1 MSNQASPFQTV
12 VLVVAAGRGSRSGT
26 DQPKQYCPLG
36 GKPLVRWSLERFL
49 RHPAI
54 DAVRVV
60 IHADD
65 AAAYRQA
72 TAGLAQGA
80 KLSAPVI
87 GGATRQESVRLGL
100 EAIANEDG
108 AAKVLIHD
116 AARPFVTDALVNR
129 LLAALEDAPG
139 ATPALPVVDTLC
151 REAGALGSLPAQ
163 GDAVP
168 RDGLWRVQTPQAFR
182 FEPLLAAHRAAA
194 AGGDASFTDDTG
206 VLRAQGH
213 SVALIQGDERN
224 IKVTLPQDW
233 QRAGEI
239 LMSMSSI
246 RTGFGYDVHRFAEG
260 DHVWLCG
267 VAVPHTQSLAGH
279 SDADVG
285 LHALTDAILGA
296 IAEGDIGHHFPP
308 SDPQWKGAPSWKF
321 LDHAR
326 ALVEAKGGIIEHVD
340 VTLVCERPKV
350 GPHRAAMT
358 ARIAEILRLTE
369 NRVSVKATTTERLG
383 FTGRQEGIA
392 AQAVA
397 TVRLPEM

>member
-1 MSNQASPFQTV
+1 MSNQTSSTRTV
-12 VLVVAAGRGSRSGT
+12 ALVVAAGRGSRSGAAR
-26 DQPKQYCPLG
+26 PKQYCPLG
-36 GKPLVRWSLERFL
+36 GKPLLRWSLERFL
-49 RHPAI
+49 CHPAI

-65 AAAYRQA
+65 AEEYRAA
-72 TAGLAQGA
+72 TAGLDLG
-80 KLSAPVI
+80 APVT
-87 GGATRQESVRLGL
+87 GGDTRQESVRRGL
-100 EAIANEDG
+100 EAIAADG
-108 AAKVLIHD
+108 GADRVLIHD
-116 AARPFVTDALVNR
+116 AARPFVTPDLIDR
-129 LLAALEDAPG
+129 MLAALADTAG

-151 REAGALGSLPAQ
+151 REAAGDGPLPLQ
-163 GDAVP
+163 GDSVS

-182 FEPLLAAHRAAA
+182 FATLLEAHRAAEA
-194 AGGDASFTDDTG
+194 ADLDSFTDDAG
-206 VLRAQGH
+206 VLRHFGH
-213 SVALIQGDERN
+213 PVALVQGDERN

-260 DHVWLCG
+260 AHVWLCG
-267 VAVPHTQSLAGH
+267 IKVPHTKSLAGH

-296 IAEGDIGHHFPP
+296 IAEGDIGQHFPP
-308 SDPQWKGAPSWKF
+308 SDPQWKGAASWKF

-326 ALVEAKGGIIEHVD
+326 ALVEARGGTIEHVD

-350 GPHRAAMT
+350 GPHRPAMT

-369 NRVSVKATTTERLG
+369 SRVSVKATTTERLG
-383 FTGRQEGIA
+383 FTGREEGIA

-397 TVRLPEM
+397 TVRLPAE

>member
-1 MSNQASPFQTV
+1 MTNQTTPSDTV
-12 VLVVAAGRGSRSGT
+12 VLVVAAGRGSRSGAER
-26 DQPKQYCPLG
+26 PKQYCALG
-36 GKPLVRWSLERFL
+36 GKPLMRWSLETFL

-54 DAVRVV
+54 SAVRVV

-65 AAAYRQA
+65 EAAYREA
-72 TAGLAQGA
+72 TAGLSLGD
-80 KLSAPVI
+80 PII
-87 GGATRQESVRLGL
+87 GGATRQDSVRLGL
-100 EAIANEDG
+100 EAIAAQGDVQR
-108 AAKVLIHD
+108 VLIHD
-116 AARPFVTDALVNR
+116 AARPFVNHAMIDR
-129 LLAALEDAPG
+129 LLAALDEMPG

-151 REAGALGSLPAQ
+151 REAAGGGGVPVQ
-163 GDAVP
+163 GEAVA

-182 FEPLLAAHRAAA
+182 FPALLAAHRAALA
-194 AGGDASFTDDTG
+194 QGNDSFTDDTG

-213 SVALIQGDERN
+213 AVALVQGDERN
-224 IKVTLPQDW
+224 IKVTLPEDW

-246 RTGFGYDVHRFAEG
+246 RTGFGYDVHRFGEG

-267 VAVPHTQSLAGH
+267 IAVPHTRTLAGH

-296 IAEGDIGHHFPP
+296 IAEGDIGQHFPP

-326 ALVEAKGGIIEHVD
+326 ALVEAKGGVIEHVD

-358 ARIAEILRLTE
+358 ARIAEILRLTPG
-369 NRVSVKATTTERLG
+369 RVSVKATTTERLG
-383 FTGRQEGIA
+383 FTGREEGIA

-397 TVRLPEM
+397 TVRLPAE

>member
-1 MSNQASPFQTV
+1 MSKQNSLSRTV
-12 VLVVAAGRGSRSGT
+12 VLVVAAGRGSRSGAER
-26 DQPKQYCPLG
+26 PKQYCPLG

-49 RHPAI
+49 SHPAI
-54 DAVRVV
+54 QTVRVV

-65 AAAYRQA
+65 AEPYSAA
-72 TAGLAQGA
+72 TNGLSLGT
-80 KLSAPVI
+80 PII

-100 EAIANEDG
+100 EAIAAEGG
-108 AAKVLIHD
+108 AERVLIHD
-116 AARPFVTDALVNR
+116 AARPFISHALIDR
-129 LLAALEDAPG
+129 LLAALDETEG
-139 ATPALPVVDTLC
+139 ATPALPIVDTLC
-151 REAGALGSLPAQ
+151 RETENGASFPLQ
-163 GDAVP
+163 GEAVA

-182 FEPLLAAHRAAA
+182 FAPLLEAHRAAKA
-194 AGGDASFTDDTG
+194 EGNESFTDDTG

-213 SVALIQGDERN
+213 AVALVQGDERN

-246 RTGFGYDVHRFAEG
+246 RTGLGYDVHRFNEG

-267 VAVPHTQSLAGH
+267 IKVPHTKTLAGH

-296 IAEGDIGHHFPP
+296 VSEGDIGHHFPP
-308 SDPQWKGAPSWKF
+308 SDPQWRGAASWMF

-350 GPHRAAMT
+350 GPHRPAMT

-369 NRVSVKATTTERLG
+369 ARVSVKATTTERLG
-383 FTGRQEGIA
+383 FTGREEGIA

-397 TVRLPEM
+397 TVRLPVD

>member
-1 MSNQASPFQTV
+1 MSNQTTPFDTV
-12 VLVVAAGRGSRSGT
+12 VLVVAAGRGSRSGA
-26 DQPKQYCPLG
+26 DRPKQYCPLG

-49 RHPAI
+49 SHEAI
-54 DAVRVV
+54 SAVRVV

-65 AAAYRQA
+65 EAAYREA
-72 TAGLAQGA
+72 TGALASEP
-80 KLSAPVI
+80 KLGTPI
-87 GGATRQESVRLGL
+87 KGGATRQESVRLGL
-100 EAIANEDG
+100 EAIAAEGG
-108 AAKVLIHD
+108 ARRVLIHD
-116 AARPFVTDALVNR
+116 AARPFVTHALIDR
-129 LLAALEDAPG
+129 LLAALANHAG

-151 REAGALGSLPAQ
+151 REGAGAAALPVQ
-163 GDAVP
+163 GDSVP

-182 FEPLLAAHRAAA
+182 FEPLLAAHRAAQA
-194 AGGDASFTDDTG
+194 QGNDSFTDDTG
-206 VLRAQGH
+206 VLRASGAT
-213 SVALIQGDERN
+213 VALVQGIETN

-267 VAVPHTQSLAGH
+267 IKVPHTQTLAGH

-285 LHALTDAILGA
+285 LHALTDALLGA
-296 IAEGDIGHHFPP
+296 IAEGDIGQHFPP
-308 SDPQWKGAPSWKF
+308 SDQQWKGAPSWKF

-326 ALVEAKGGIIEHVD
+326 ALVEARGGVIEHVD

-350 GPHRAAMT
+350 GPHRPAMT
-358 ARIAEILRLTE
+358 ARIAEILRLTQA
-369 NRVSVKATTTERLG
+369 RVSVKATTTERLG
-383 FTGRQEGIA
+383 FTGREEGIA

-397 TVRLPEM
+397 TVRLPAE

>member
-1 MSNQASPFQTV
+1 MSNQTTSSETV
-12 VLVVAAGRGSRSGT
+12 VLVVAAGRGSRSGA

-36 GKPLVRWSLERFL
+36 GKPLLRWSLETFL
-49 RHPAI
+49 RHPGL

-65 AAAYRQA
+65 EAVYREA
-72 TAGLAQGA
+72 TAGLDLGA
-80 KLSAPVI
+80 PI
-87 GGATRQESVRLGL
+87 HGGATRQESVRRGL
-100 EAIANEDG
+100 EAIAAEGG
-108 AAKVLIHD
+108 AARVLIHD
-116 AARPFVTDALVNR
+116 AARPFVTANLIER
-129 LLAALEDAPG
+129 LIAALDDGPG

-151 REAGALGSLPAQ
+151 REAAGDAASPIQ
-163 GDAVP
+163 GDAVA

-182 FEPLLAAHRAAA
+182 FDALLTAHRAAHES
-194 AGGDASFTDDTG
+194 GSDSFTDDTG
-206 VLRAQGH
+206 VLRHQGH
-213 SVALIQGDERN
+213 AVALVPGDERN

-233 QRAGEI
+233 RRAGEI

-267 VAVPHTQSLAGH
+267 IAVPHTQTLAGH

-285 LHALTDAILGA
+285 LHALTDALLGA

-308 SDPQWKGAPSWKF
+308 TDPQWKGAPSWKF

-369 NRVSVKATTTERLG
+369 SRVSVKATTTERLG